1 MFSLSFLK
9 PPGHT
14 SFALHLV
21 KKLRPLQYD
30 VLCYAWNWRTRTD
43 RSKSEQ
49 QQSAILPY
57 SQKWREG
64 FRVSV
69 LLFASTLNP
78 QTLAFVN
85 PQPSV
90 PLCVCLSLSL
100 CLSRGNDEGDAGIIY
115 AGLRI
120 WGQFFLL
127 NGELLAVITGDE
139 QNQGGL
145 TSFQVLHVCAFAA
158 IRLVMK
164 LEMEPFEL
172 SRRKQLRRH
181 TYWSS
186 CKFFLPSHHCMFRWN
201 D

>member
-21 KKLRPLQYD
+21 KKLWPLQYD
-30 VLCYAWNWRTRTD
+30 VLCCAWNWRTRTD

-49 QQSAILPY
+49 QQSAILPC
-57 SQKWREG
+57 SQKWHEA

-90 PLCVCLSLSL
+90 PLCVRLSLSWQWRRRCWDHFRWLKDVRPVFSSQWRIACSHYGRWAESGWFNLIPVPPRL
-100 CLSRGNDEGDAGIIY
+100 CICSY
-115 AGLRI
+115 T
-120 WGQFFLL
+120 
-127 NGELLAVITGDE
+127 VGDE
-139 QNQGGL
+139 ARDG
-145 TSFQVLHVCAFAA
+145 AFRAVKA
-158 IRLVMK
+158 K
-164 LEMEPFEL
+164 ATP
-172 SRRKQLRRH
+172 
-181 TYWSS
+181 
-186 CKFFLPSHHCMFRWN
+186 
-201 D
+201 